1 MLLLFVSIFISFL
14 LLSRSSLR
22 AGSNVRV
29 WNKSAIFFDLILLL
43 IRPEPTQFLV
53 VRLGGRRET
62 SKEPF
67 SLHIACSLITGWRH
81 SNQMVILSESHEMQ
95 RFHTFSVITL
105 ILHIFCDYVAAC
117 HRSRC
122 HHSGSAFWHFE
133 ESCHG
138 WWRPEPPEPRHLS
151 DFEWT
156 SWCDMAYACLC
167 NDVICISWLKNI
179 DAHILDHPGN
189 Q

>member
-67 SLHIACSLITGWRH
+67 SLHIACSLIRGWRH

-95 RFHTFSVITL
+95 RFHTFSVVTL

-122 HHSGSAFWHFE
+122 HHSG
-133 ESCHG
+133 
-138 WWRPEPPEPRHLS
+138 WWRPEPPGPPEP
-151 DFEWT
+151 
-156 SWCDMAYACLC
+156 LC
-167 NDVICISWLKNI
+167 NDVICISWWLKNI
-179 DAHILDHPGN
+179 DAHIIPHPGSSW
-189 Q
+189 